1 MDVAPK
7 IDAYEFGR
15 ITVDGRE
22 YRADIIIL
30 PERVVAD
37 WWRVEGHGLAPE
49 DLKEVVAAKAKVLVV
64 GTGGYGAM
72 SVPGDTVTYL
82 EGQGIKVE
90 AHDTAKAVRRY
101 NDLASSGERVA
112 AGLHLTC

>member
-1 MDVAPK
+1 VPPK

-15 ITVDGRE
+15 VVVDGRE
-22 YRADIIIL
+22 YRADVIIL

-49 DLKEVVAAKAKVLVV
+49 DLKEVVAAEPKLFIV
-64 GTGGYGAM
+64 GTGSYGAM
-72 SVPGDTVTYL
+72 SVPADTATYL
-82 EGQGIKVE
+82 EGRGIKLE
-90 AHDTAKAVRRY
+90 AYDTARAACRY
-101 NDLASSGERVA
+101 NELAAGGERVA

>member
-1 MDVAPK
+1 VPPK

-22 YRADIIIL
+22 YRADVIIL

-37 WWRVEGHGLAPE
+37 WWRVEGHGLVPE
-49 DLKEVVAAKAKVLVV
+49 DLKEVVAAAPKLFIV
-64 GTGGYGAM
+64 GTGSYGAM
-72 SVPGDTVTYL
+72 EVPADTVTYL
-82 EGQGIKVE
+82 AGRGVKAE
-90 AHDTAKAVRRY
+90 AYDTAHAVRRY
-101 NDLASSGERVA
+101 NELAAAGERVA